1 VDLVT
6 ESVVEVEVVWAWE
19 LDEDW
24 VVVVIV
30 VNLSSC
36 GDGRCPLCWHDD
48 HDDDDDEGGWIYR
61 HSGGGDGDSLQE
73 VPGKGLVWEL
83 A

>member
-24 VVVVIV
+24 VVVVIL

-36 GDGRCPLCWHDD
+36 GDGRCPLCC

-61 HSGGGDGDSLQE
+61 HSGGGGDGDSLQD
-73 VPGKGLVWEL
+73 VLGKGLV
-83 A
+83 